1 LTRIIINK
9 GPGLFEL
16 PRQVVTDLWDL
27 HPELFDEPIDLE
39 YLVAPGQTLE
49 SQYSW
54 AVERNGLAHFLSA
67 SDRLRQLPWLIT
79 KVEAGEFGDDL
90 RVVEVPDDIQLWY
103 IQIWED
109 GSEEVHEEHR
119 TFR

>member
-1 LTRIIINK
+1 VTKIIINK
-9 GPGLFEL
+9 GPGMFEL
-16 PRQVVTDLWDL
+16 PRPVVTELWDL

-54 AVERNGLAHFLSA
+54 GVERGGFAHFLSA
-67 SDRLRQLPWLIT
+67 SDRLRQLPWLIE
-79 KVEAGEFGDDL
+79 KIEAGEFGDDL
-90 RVVEVPDDIQLWY
+90 KVVEVPDDIQLWY

-109 GSEEVHEEHR
+109 GSEEIHEQHR